1 MQHLE
6 IPRRRKFYQGPGLK
20 HTSDIFH
27 VLKTK
32 LYHSFQS
39 PHGGSAWCLQKNKQT
54 NDRVSNIGTYFSCV
68 FVFSFMNYNHRYS
81 WNYFL
86 LLDFF
91 YLNFRDNLLEL
102 RIYFESLTYSD
113 VRQVP
118 SYDLYSLLGRKLF
131 ISFLLIIYIYIY
143 IYIYIFALFTAATFL
158 TFHKLSYITL
168 LTVHHLQYNTYNE
181 LLRWI
186 SHSCNTTM
194 LKHLIFLNLPAP
206 FPHPCSLSACD
217 QLAVLI
223 QALHVWT

>member
-118 SYDLYSLLGRKLF
+118 SYDLYSLLGRKLL

-143 IYIYIFALFTAATFL
+143 LHYSRRQHFSHFINSL
-158 TFHKLSYITL
+158 TLHCLQYITYNII
-168 LTVHHLQYNTYNE
+168 LTTSCYDEFPTPVT
-181 LLRWI
+181 LRCWNI
-186 SHSCNTTM
+186 
-194 LKHLIFLNLPAP
+194 
-206 FPHPCSLSACD
+206 
-217 QLAVLI
+217 
-223 QALHVWT
+223 

>member
-68 FVFSFMNYNHRYS
+68 FVFSFMNYNHLYS

-131 ISFLLIIYIYIY
+131 ISFLLLCIY

-194 LKHLIFLNLPAP
+194 LKHFIFLNLPAP

-217 QLAVLI
+217 QLVVWI

>member
-131 ISFLLIIYIYIY
+131 ISFLLLYIYIY
-143 IYIYIFALFTAATFL
+143 IYALFTAATFL

-217 QLAVLI
+217 QLVVWI

>member
-6 IPRRRKFYQGPGLK
+6 IPKRRKFYQGPGLK

-68 FVFSFMNYNHRYS
+68 FVFSFMNYNHLYS

-131 ISFLLIIYIYIY
+131 ISFLLLYIY

-194 LKHLIFLNLPAP
+194 LKHFIFLNLPAP

-217 QLAVLI
+217 QLVVWI

>member
-1 MQHLE
+1 M
-6 IPRRRKFYQGPGLK
+6 
-20 HTSDIFH
+20 
-27 VLKTK
+27 LKTK

-143 IYIYIFALFTAATFL
+143 ICII
-158 TFHKLSYITL
+158 HGGITL

-217 QLAVLI
+217 QLVVWI

>member
-143 IYIYIFALFTAATFL
+143 IYIYICII
-158 TFHKLSYITL
+158 HGG
-168 LTVHHLQYNTYNE
+168 N
-181 LLRWI
+181 I
-186 SHSCNTTM
+186 SHIS
-194 LKHLIFLNLPAP
+194 
-206 FPHPCSLSACD
+206 
-217 QLAVLI
+217 
-223 QALHVWT
+223 

>member
-20 HTSDIFH
+20 HTSDFFH

-39 PHGGSAWCLQKNKQT
+39 PLGGSAWCLQKNKQT

-131 ISFLLIIYIYIY
+131 ISFLLLYIYIY
-143 IYIYIFALFTAATFL
+143 IYICII
-158 TFHKLSYITL
+158 HGG
-168 LTVHHLQYNTYNE
+168 N
-181 LLRWI
+181 I
-186 SHSCNTTM
+186 SHIS
-194 LKHLIFLNLPAP
+194 
-206 FPHPCSLSACD
+206 
-217 QLAVLI
+217 
-223 QALHVWT
+223 

>member
-1 MQHLE
+1 MCSKQNFIIRSSLHT
-6 IPRRRKFYQGPGLK
+6 GVAPGAYK
-20 HTSDIFH
+20 
-27 VLKTK
+27 KT
-32 LYHSFQS
+32 
-39 PHGGSAWCLQKNKQT
+39 NKQT

-143 IYIYIFALFTAATFL
+143 ICII
-158 TFHKLSYITL
+158 HGG
-168 LTVHHLQYNTYNE
+168 N
-181 LLRWI
+181 I
-186 SHSCNTTM
+186 SHIS
-194 LKHLIFLNLPAP
+194 
-206 FPHPCSLSACD
+206 
-217 QLAVLI
+217 
-223 QALHVWT
+223 

>member
-143 IYIYIFALFTAATFL
+143 IFALFTAATFL

-217 QLAVLI
+217 QLVVWI